1 MRYNRNH
8 TKGIAMIL
16 CFVMLFSTM
25 ATTVFA
31 MGPEESVD
39 TNLTIEQMEKPSSSD
54 ASSDAG
60 DANTESGGQETD
72 ETPDNSEKGEPDFII
87 EIASFLP
94 LDEEVANQIVPDEA
108 ALETFA
114 LPQELEAIDAQEDPI
129 IVSVTWE
136 REPVFNPDDEE
147 SLIGYRYTPV
157 LPEGY
162 VLAEGVELPTIQ
174 VAVMEAATDGIE
186 DTTTEVTAFL
196 PLDEAA
202 LESTET
208 SITYSI
214 SDDGKTLTFSGSGKI
229 GTDVI
234 QALWTDAGVPLGNIE
249 NVVIGEEIT
258 ALSGYSDSRPFLY
271 SGQKVSITIQGQGPF
286 RFENSACKDLEVSLE
301 ADDRDSIEIGYSAF
315 VNATL
320 NEFPIDK
327 ITKVE
332 SSGLSRIKLP
342 VKGTTLSLNLKGT
355 ADTELCM
362 GSSALS
368 YSKNCDG
375 NAFTTLD
382 LNVSGNVNLG
392 NPVASGSNI
401 FGDKFT
407 SASIHLED
415 GAQLILNT
423 GFGGN
428 VKLETL
434 TFTGSGTVY
443 FQPPNTDYLKGNCLH
458 KAVKLKIINFSGFS
472 GEIQFA
478 DNMFNTSTS
487 RPTSAFDKPI
497 LKEVLFGDGCR
508 VTRIGQNAFNFCEQL
523 ETFDF
528 SKVQGPIGE
537 RAFQLANLSGVADLS
552 GVTAIGQRAFE
563 GVEKI
568 DWKNTI
574 FPENLDSVQLEYSTP
589 FKDNEKVWQYVKAA
603 LDNKFRLNQDGSYA
617 ELQPSENGW
626 ESSKYGEQNTTD
638 SGSTQLTKSA
648 KWTDNEKTE
657 AAVEIQAAY
666 APNKQMDFVFVLDT
680 SDSMRSVSTDDAD
693 MGKGYELLSKTA
705 DVVESLL
712 TSEDVDSHVTLITFG
727 TNINNTPETFSNA
740 DQAERAVAQIRNL
753 KFAGNTNYALALRTA
768 QSYVQTAKNAGRNVS
783 VVFLSDAKPNKEK
796 DKIEEAAQAITDLDV
811 EIIGVLYKPAPTEE
825 EKMYM
830 NQACT
835 SYYLAADT
843 KGFNEAINRTIY
855 DAFRTFTLTDKIGT
869 DFQAVTA
876 DDITVTGG
884 TFTLSDDGRT
894 ITWDLSGTEPYKTY
908 SMTIQQKLTPG
919 EDGSYKDGTFLTNND
934 YATLTSERGNEPAN
948 RVESPELSRITTGSL
963 TVTKTV
969 AGDGGDKTKDFH
981 FTVTLSDKTIS
992 GKFGDMEF
1000 TDGVATFTLQHGESK
1015 TAENL
1020 PANVVYTVTE
1030 IEANS
1035 EGYTTMSTDA
1045 GGTITAD
1052 GTAVAAFVNTKNGG
1066 GTDPDPQ
1073 TGDLMVSK
1081 TVSGN
1086 RGDTSEDF
1094 SFTVTLGDTSID
1106 GKYGDMTFH
1115 DGVAAFTLRHGQSIK
1130 ASGLPAGIRYTVA
1143 ESDNAGYTVTSSGE
1157 TGSIMAGETA
1167 VALFNNHMSGGDSG
1181 NDDVDV
1187 SVKKVWK
1194 LDDGGKAADAVT
1206 AVLLRDGKEYQ
1217 RVELNEQNG
1226 WTYTWT
1232 GLSDKYT
1239 WSVSE
1244 VNVPDGFTMKVEQN
1258 GNVWTITNDDKPIT
1272 PPDTTDPDKPTNPD
1286 KPTEPTTPSKPDKP
1300 KDDTPQTGD
1309 ESNLILWLAL
1319 LGISGMGVMVT
1330 LLFSKRK
1337 YRGKHSKR

>member
-1 MRYNRNH
+1 MRTNRKFLSIMLAVAMVLVMVPIEAFAINMAG
-8 TKGIAMIL
+8 GITS
-16 CFVMLFSTM
+16 V
-25 ATTVFA
+25 
-31 MGPEESVD
+31 EES
-39 TNLTIEQMEKPSSSD
+39 TNK
-54 ASSDAG
+54 
-60 DANTESGGQETD
+60 
-72 ETPDNSEKGEPDFII
+72 
-87 EIASFLP
+87 
-94 LDEEVANQIVPDEA
+94 
-108 ALETFA
+108 
-114 LPQELEAIDAQEDPI
+114 
-129 IVSVTWE
+129 
-136 REPVFNPDDEE
+136 
-147 SLIGYRYTPV
+147 
-157 LPEGY
+157 
-162 VLAEGVELPTIQ
+162 
-174 VAVMEAATDGIE
+174 
-186 DTTTEVTAFL
+186 
-196 PLDEAA
+196 
-202 LESTET
+202 
-208 SITYSI
+208 SITYTV
-214 SDDGKTLTFSGSGKI
+214 SDDGLTLTFRGSGKI

-258 ALSGYSDSRPFLY
+258 ALSGYSDSRSFLY
-271 SGQKVSITIQGQGPF
+271 SKQKVSITIQGQGSF
-286 RFENSACKDLEVSLE
+286 RFENSACKNLEVSLT
-301 ADDRDSIEIGYSAF
+301 ANNRDSIEIGNSAF
-315 VNATL
+315 ANATV

-332 SSGLSRIKLP
+332 SSGLSRVKLP
-342 VKGTTLSLNLKGT
+342 VEGTTLSLNLKGT

-382 LNVSGNVNLG
+382 LTVSGNVNLG
-392 NPVASGSNI
+392 NPAASGSNI

-458 KAVKLKIINFSGFS
+458 KAVKLKTIDFSGFS

-537 RAFQLANLSGVADLS
+537 RSFQLANLSGIADLS

-603 LDNKFRLNQDGSYA
+603 LDNKFCLNQDGSYA
-617 ELQPSENGW
+617 ALQPSGNGW

-680 SDSMRSVSTDDAD
+680 SDSMRSVSTDGAD

-712 TSEDVDSHVTLITFG
+712 TSKDVDSHVTLITFG

-768 QSYVQTAKNAGRNVS
+768 QSYVQAAKNAGRNVS

-796 DKIEEAAQAITDLDV
+796 DKIEEAVKPIKNQGV
-811 EIIGVLYKPAPTEE
+811 EIIGVLYKPTPTTEE
-825 EKMYM
+825 EGYM

-835 SYYLAADT
+835 SYYLAEDT
-843 KGFNEAINRTIY
+843 DGFNEAINRTIY

-884 TFTLSDDGRT
+884 TFTLSDDGRI

-908 SMTIQQKLTPG
+908 SMTIQQKLTLG
-919 EDGSYKDGTFLTNND
+919 EGGSYKDGTFLTNNG
-934 YATLTSERGNEPAN
+934 YATLTSEGGNEPAN

-969 AGDGGDKTKDFH
+969 AGDGGDKAKDFH

-992 GKFGDMEF
+992 GKFGDMTF
-1000 TDGVATFTLQHGESK
+1000 KDGVATFTLKDGASK
-1015 TAENL
+1015 TATGL
-1020 PANVVYTVTE
+1020 PAGTTYEVTE
-1030 IEANS
+1030 AEANQEGYATTS
-1035 EGYTTMSTDA
+1035 EGA
-1045 GGTITAD
+1045 AGTIVKEQTAKAEF
-1052 GTAVAAFVNTKNGG
+1052 TNTRYIPRGSL
-1066 GTDPDPQ
+1066 T
-1073 TGDLMVSK
+1073 VSK
-1081 TVSGN
+1081 TVA
-1086 RGDTSEDF
+1086 GDGGDKAKDF
-1094 SFTVTLGDTSID
+1094 HFTVTLSDKTIS
-1106 GKYGDMTFH
+1106 GKFGDMTFK
-1115 DGVAAFTLRHGQSIK
+1115 DGVATFTLKDG
-1130 ASGLPAGIRYTVA
+1130 ASKTATGLPAGTTYEVTEA
-1143 ESDNAGYTVTSSGE
+1143 EANQDGYTTTVTDA
-1157 TGSIMAGETA
+1157 TGIIQKGNTA
-1167 VALFNNHMSGGDSG
+1167 VVQFINSKNGDEGGS
-1181 NDDVDV
+1181 NKVDV
-1187 SVKKVWK
+1187 TVKKVWK
-1194 LDDGGKAADAVT
+1194 LDDGSKAVDSVT
-1206 AVLLRDGKEYQ
+1206 VVLLRDGKEYQ
-1217 RVELNEQNG
+1217 RVELSKQNG
-1226 WTYTWT
+1226 WTYIWTELSDRYTWT
-1232 GLSDKYT
+1232 
-1239 WSVSE
+1239 VIE
-1244 VNVPDGFTMKVEQN
+1244 VDIPDGFTSTISQE
-1258 GNVWTITNDDKPIT
+1258 GNLWTITNDDNPKIPVDPI
-1272 PPDTTDPDKPTNPD
+1272 D
-1286 KPTEPTTPSKPDKP
+1286 PTEPNEPTDPSNP
-1300 KDDTPQTGD
+1300 DDTKPPQTGD
-1309 ESNLILWLAL
+1309 AGNLGLWFVLMAVSTAGLGSVILLQKRRR
-1319 LGISGMGVMVT
+1319 
-1330 LLFSKRK
+1330 SKVK
-1337 YRGKHSKR
+1337 